1 MIEHYVYLEP
11 RKISFQQGVDQLQE
25 ELVFY

>member
-1 MIEHYVYLEP
+1 MIDHNVYLEP

-25 ELVFY
+25 ELIFY